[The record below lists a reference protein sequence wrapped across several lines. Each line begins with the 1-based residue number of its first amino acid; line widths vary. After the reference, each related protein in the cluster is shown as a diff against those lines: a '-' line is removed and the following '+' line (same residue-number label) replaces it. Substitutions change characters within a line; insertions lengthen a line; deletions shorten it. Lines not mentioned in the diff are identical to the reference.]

1 MKVITVL
8 LVVALVISGWLPFPE
23 SVQAQDPAANRL
35 ILMPTADA
43 LPRRTCF
50 GLHVLSYPTTVIP
63 QVIIPV
69 GSRFAL
75 LTYAGLGAEV
85 YYRSAWGVASVAL
98 RYSFLVPDSSHW
110 GLALQGQLLGGA
122 FVAGMG
128 RGEPLAGAA
137 ILPLGQLVV
146 SSPQR
151 PPRVHAGIAIAHVLG
166 KYLLTPFA
174 GGELSM
180 SRRVKIITEF
190 IWTAPGGDQDDSYL
204 LGLIGFRFKLG
215 KTTLDL
221 SSGIFHYTHYT
232 YPIPPLGALAVQL

>member
-1 MKVITVL
+1 MKVIIVL
-8 LVVALVISGWLPFPE
+8 LVVALAISGWLLFPE
-23 SVQAQDPAANRL
+23 SVQAQDPAVNRL

-50 GLHVLSYPTTVIP
+50 GLHVLSYPTTVVPQFNIP
-63 QVIIPV
+63 M
-69 GSRFAL
+69 GRRFAL

-85 YYRSAWGVASVAL
+85 YYRATWGLASVAL
-98 RYSFLVPDSSHW
+98 KCLPLVPDSSHW
-110 GLALQGQLLGGA
+110 GLALQGQLVGGA
-122 FVAGMG
+122 FIVTGWETVG
-128 RGEPLAGAA
+128 GVG

-151 PPRVHAGIAIAHVLG
+151 PQRVHAGIAIAHVLR

-174 GGELSM
+174 GGELSV

-204 LGLIGFRFKLG
+204 LGIVGFRFKLG

-232 YPIPPLGALAVQL
+232 YPIPPLVALAVQL